1 MRFSLVILIVTLVLY
16 CKIANSQNFWE
27 ILPVPDTIDISSIA
41 VNNDGDIFLSTYSS
55 EYKDGI
61 FKSVD
66 GGYSWEKV
74 FNSGQHGIIS
84 LAISDSGTVYGLG
97 LTQSF
102 ALLKSNDNGD
112 TWNTTYVPNAYLN
125 QKVFLKGEDTIFI
138 SQWGDAA
145 ILLRS
150 IDGGQNWDTVFN
162 NNYGIQYV
170 IDMAFSDDGII
181 YIGLMCYS
189 SNAGGIYK
197 SIDGGQTWDF
207 IGLASHQIS
216 SISSDSANNL
226 LITVW
231 SNMINASISGNFYYD
246 SSTGNFSTLYSAFEA
261 WGSAINSDNEF
272 FTTFAGGALHSN
284 DSGQTFELLNQDTVN
299 SCELYIDTHQ
309 YLYAIDHLIHPY
321 LAKSLISTLTT
332 IPKKDK
338 TDNLLRIIPNPVTD
352 QLIGSIKTSSSDYQG
367 EITIMDVTGNII
379 LQNEIRIENCSF
391 KVDVASLLKGFYLI
405 YLCTKGSIY
414 SAKIVK
420 S

>member
-1 MRFSLVILIVTLVLY
+1 MRFTLGILIVTLLLY
-16 CKIANSQNFWE
+16 FKSANSQNFWE

-41 VNNDGDIFLSTYSS
+41 VNYDGNIFLSTYSS
-55 EYKDGI
+55 EHKDGI
-61 FKSVD
+61 YKSVD
-66 GGYSWEKV
+66 GGYNWQKV

-84 LAISDSGTVYGLG
+84 LAISDSGIIYGLG

-112 TWNTTYVPNAYLN
+112 TWNTIYVPNAYLN

-150 IDGGQNWDTVFN
+150 IDDGQTWETVFN
-162 NNYGIQYV
+162 NNYGVQYI
-170 IDMAFSDDGII
+170 IDMAFSEDGVI

-189 SNAGGIYK
+189 SNAGGVYK

-216 SISSDSANNL
+216 SISIDSANNL

-231 SNMINASISGNFYYD
+231 SNMVNASISGNFYYD
-246 SSTGNFSTLYSAFEA
+246 SSTGNFSTLFSAFEA
-261 WGSAINSDNEF
+261 WGSAVNSNNEF
-272 FTTFAGGALHSN
+272 FTTFAGGALHS
-284 DSGQTFELLNQDTVN
+284 DDGGQSFELLNEDTVN
-299 SCELYIDTHQ
+299 SCELYIDCQQ

-321 LAKSLISTLTT
+321 LAKSLIPTVTT

-338 TDNLLRIIPNPVTD
+338 VDEVLRIIPNPVND
-352 QLIGSIKTSSSDYQG
+352 ELIGSIKTSKSDYEG

-379 LQNEIRIENCSF
+379 VQNEIRIENCSF
-391 KVDVASLLKGFYLI
+391 KVDVASLKKGFYTIHLHI
-405 YLCTKGSIY
+405 NGESF